1 MKTAVEFAAA
11 GYTDLVSVIP
21 PKGRLSPASKIRPES
36 RGKAPGVLYASG
48 SWGGYDWINAP
59 ADVARIDRDGAN
71 IGLRAHSFPAI
82 DIDVKDEALAS
93 LIAAVVERFLPET
106 AMRVGQWPKR
116 LLPFRLEGMPFSRMQ
131 LYIDYNDERH
141 LVEILGSGQQYLIGG
156 IHPRT
161 MEPYDWRRPLPASA
175 LSLPTLSKEQA
186 ESLLAAIQDEVCD
199 YLGLGFER
207 AGNGCLVT
215 RREVNQEAL
224 VATDLD
230 LLQTAVAAIPN
241 TAESFPSRADFI
253 RFGYALRG
261 ATQSDPDK
269 GLDIFTEWAVRASHV
284 VNTPEGVQREWD
296 TLHGPYELGA
306 DYVFDFARRFGFD
319 MAIHEFPAEPAP
331 VVTPSS
337 YTEADSQFSD
347 MWVKDQVIARY
358 GGRIKFV
365 PKWNKWFAF
374 DGQIWRDD
382 VKAAVPGFV
391 NKVIVEV
398 GNRLTRAGDTPR
410 EQEKNATTARHLC
423 SKRTMDAVI
432 GLAKHDRRVIAQPEE
447 FDSDPDLLGTLG
459 GIVDL
464 KTGELIDATPDMMIT
479 KSTITAPKRGP
490 CPLWTAYLAE
500 ATGGDKD
507 LELYLQHVAGYAL
520 TGHTFEQI
528 LFFFYGEGGRGK
540 GTFINTMAE
549 VLGTYARTSS
559 AETFM
564 EQKFRS
570 HPADLADLAGAR
582 MVTAQETREDQHWD
596 EPRVKQLTGGDRIS
610 ARFMGQDFFQY
621 LPAFKLIFSGNKRP
635 HIQDMDAAM
644 RRRIHIVPF
653 LILPKVKI
661 GDLKEQLRGEH
672 PAILQWAI
680 DGAVSWRKH
689 RFFDAPALVQEATQ
703 EYFSDEDPLG
713 RWMDECCVRG
723 SEEKARTT
731 DAYESWAKWCDGMAE
746 SVGSQKSFS
755 TKLQSRGLRKSRN
768 SAGQAMFDGISLRK
782 EDAAVEQWL
791 EGRK

>member
-1 MKTAVEFAAA
+1 MKTAVEFVAA
-11 GYTDLVSVIP
+11 GYADLVSVIP
-21 PKGRLSPASKIRPES
+21 PKGLLSPASKIRPDS

-48 SWGGYDWINAP
+48 LWGGYSWHDTGSDP
-59 ADVARIDRDGAN
+59 ARIDRDGAN
-71 IGLRAHSFPAI
+71 IGLRAHSFPAV

-93 LIAAVVERFLPET
+93 LIAAVVERVLPQT

-116 LLPFRLEGMPFSRMQ
+116 LLPFRLEGEAFSRMQ
-131 LYIDYNDERH
+131 LYIDYNDDRH

-175 LSLPTLSKEQA
+175 SSLPTITKAQA
-186 ESLLAAIQDEVCD
+186 EGLLEAIQEDVCD
-199 YLGLGFER
+199 FLGLSFER
-207 AGNGCLVT
+207 AGTGCLVS
-215 RREVNQEAL
+215 RRDVNQEAL
-224 VATDLD
+224 VAPDLD
-230 LLQTAVAAIPN
+230 LLQTAVATIPN

-284 VNTPEGVQREWD
+284 VNTPESVQREWD
-296 TLHGPYELGA
+296 TLHGPYELGS

-319 MAIHEFPAEPAP
+319 MAVHEFPAEPAP
-331 VVTPSS
+331 VVTPNN
-337 YTEADSQFSD
+337 YTEAESRFSD
-347 MWVKDQVIARY
+347 MWLKDQVISKY
-358 GGRIKFV
+358 GGRIKYV
-365 PKWNKWFAF
+365 PSWNKWYAF
-374 DGQIWRDD
+374 DDQIWRND
-382 VKAAVPGFV
+382 VKAAVPGYV
-391 NKVIVEV
+391 QKVIVDI
-398 GNRLTRAGDTPR
+398 GNRLNRAGDTPR
-410 EQEKNATTARHLC
+410 DQEKNATIARHLC
-423 SKRTMDAVI
+423 SKRTMDAVL

-447 FDSDPDLLGTLG
+447 FDRNPDLLGTLG

-464 KTGELIDATPDMMIT
+464 RTGELIDSSPDLMIT

-490 CPLWTAYLAE
+490 CPLWTAYLEE

-507 LELYLQHVAGYAL
+507 LEQYLQHVAGYAL

-540 GTFINTMAE
+540 GTFINTLAE
-549 VLGTYARTSS
+549 ILGTYARTSS

-564 EQKFRS
+564 EQRFRS

-610 ARFMGQDFFQY
+610 ARFMGQDFFEY
-621 LPAFKLIFSGNKRP
+621 LPAFKLVFSGNKRP
-635 HIQDMDAAM
+635 HIQDLDAAM
-644 RRRIHIVPF
+644 RRRVHIVPF
-653 LILPKVKI
+653 LILPKIKI
-661 GDLKEQLRGEH
+661 QDLKEQLRGEH

-680 DGAVSWRKH
+680 DGAVSWRTC
-689 RFFDAPALVQEATQ
+689 RFFDAPALVRAATD

-713 RWMDECCVRG
+713 RWMDECCVRNSG
-723 SEEKARTT
+723 ESMRTSE
-731 DAYESWAKWCDGMAE
+731 AYESWAKWCDGMVE
-746 SVGSQKSFS
+746 GLGSQKAFS
-755 TKLQSRGLRKSRN
+755 VKMQARGLRKIRN
-768 SAGQAMFDGISLRK
+768 GTGNVVFRGISLKK
-782 EDAAVEQWL
+782 E
-791 EGRK
+791 EGDTWTA